1 MQGGRANTGGKSV
14 PMGGKQST
22 RTTGNPQPVP
32 QATRHQPASSGPRR
46 TGSVELAN
54 VDSAGLIAAGQ
65 QTGSPPQPV
74 QQPQPAS
81 QAQRE
86 VYDGQKP

>member
-14 PMGGKQST
+14 PMGGKMAT
-22 RTTGNPQPVP
+22 RMGNNPQPTP
-32 QATRHQPASSGPRR
+32 QATRHQPVSSGPRR
-46 TGSVELAN
+46 TGSAELAS

-81 QAQRE
+81 SPQRE
-86 VYDGQKP
+86 VYPGQRS